1 MKGVRGGAEERVK
14 TGVNRGV
21 AVKAVLEEVL
31 TTEKRAG

>member
-14 TGVNRGV
+14 TGVKGWV
-21 AVKAVLEEVL
+21 AAKAELEEVL